1 MEPYSTNDFRYY
13 SALQHSDQTKK
24 KSDKDKAIDE
34 HIAKMKKL
42 VDGYINVNKDK
53 LTEEQ
58 IKKLH
63 SDLKKQINITNAKR
77 D

>member
-13 SALQHSDQTKK
+13 NSLQHNDQTKK

-42 VDGYINVNKDK
+42 VDGYINANKDK

-63 SDLKKQINITNAKR
+63 SDLKKQIDIANAKR